1 MPVRSTI
8 PFRTHRGGRW
18 SGLSVM
24 DQEQNIEPALA
35 AFTEEER
42 QEAMGRFAVLR
53 PHINDGVPLPE
64 AARDAGVPLRSV
76 QRWLVRYRAAGLAGL
91 VRAKRSDTGNRKLP
105 AELVDLIEG
114 MALRKPR
121 PSVAAIHRK
130 MTALATKRKWTPPS
144 YSSVYGIVRHL
155 SPALVT
161 LAQDGPAAF
170 RDRYELLYRHRA
182 EGPNAIWQADHTL
195 LDVMVLDA
203 TGEAVR
209 PWLTIIIDD
218 YSRAIAG
225 YTIFLGAPTALQT
238 ALALRQ
244 AIWSKQN
251 AAWPVCGIPDVLH
264 VDHGSDFTSTH
275 LEQIAADLH
284 FQLVYSTVGRPQ
296 GRGKVERLFGTLN
309 TECLAELPG
318 YLSQGKP
325 ATPPRLS
332 LPELDATI
340 GDYFLG
346 TYNNRPHREIGLSPI
361 TAWLGQG
368 WLPRMPE
375 SLEALDLLL
384 VMVAKSRV
392 VRRDGVHFQG
402 LRYLDPTLAAYVG
415 EPVTIRYDPRDIAE
429 IRVFYRNRFLCR
441 AITPEHVGRAVTL
454 KDIQTARAR
463 HRRSLRT
470 EINERIAKVADFL
483 PDQAQSNPAPQKA
496 AAPKRSASPK
506 LYTYLED
513 KT

>member
-1 MPVRSTI
+1 
-8 PFRTHRGGRW
+8 
-18 SGLSVM
+18 M
-24 DQEQNIEPALA
+24 DQKQHTEPSLA
-35 AFTEEER
+35 TFTEEER
-42 QEAMGRFAVLR
+42 QEALMRFAVLR
-53 PHINDGVPLPE
+53 LHLHEGVPLAE
-64 AARDAGVPLRSV
+64 AARDAGVPLRSA
-76 QRWLVRYRAAGLAGL
+76 QRWLTRYRSTGL
-91 VRAKRSDTGNRKLP
+91 VGLIRARRSDAGNRKLP
-105 AELVDLIEG
+105 AAVVELIEG

-130 MTALATKRKWTPPS
+130 VTALATTHNWTPPS

-155 SPALVT
+155 NPAMVT

-170 RDRYELLYRHRA
+170 RDRYELIYRHRA
-182 EGPNAIWQADHTL
+182 KGPNVIWQADHTL
-195 LDVMVLDA
+195 LDVMVLDSN
-203 TGEAVR
+203 GKAVR

-218 YSRAIAG
+218 YSRAVAG
-225 YTIFLGAPTALQT
+225 YTIFLDAPTAFQT

-244 AIWSKQN
+244 AIWNKQN

-275 LEQIAADLH
+275 LEQVAADLH

-318 YLSQGKP
+318 YLSQGQS
-325 ATPPRLS
+325 ATPPKLS
-332 LPELDATI
+332 LPELDATL
-340 GDYFLG
+340 GDYFTG
-346 TYNNRPHREIGLSPI
+346 TYNHRLHGEIGMSPI
-361 TAWLGQG
+361 QAWLGQG

-402 LRYLDPTLAAYVG
+402 LRYIDPTLAAYVG

-429 IRVFYRNRFLCR
+429 IRVFHRNRFLCR
-441 AITPEHVGRAVTL
+441 AINPEYAGRTVTL

-470 EINERIAKVADFL
+470 EIKERIAKVADFL
-483 PDQAQSNPAPQKA
+483 PDPAQSNPNG
-496 AAPKRSASPK
+496 
-506 LYTYLED
+506 
-513 KT
+513 

>member
-1 MPVRSTI
+1 
-8 PFRTHRGGRW
+8 
-18 SGLSVM
+18 M
-24 DQEQNIEPALA
+24 DQKQHTEPSLA
-35 AFTEEER
+35 TFTEEER
-42 QEAMGRFAVLR
+42 QEALMRFAVLR
-53 PHINDGVPLPE
+53 LHLHEGVPLAE
-64 AARDAGVPLRSV
+64 AARDAGVPLRSA
-76 QRWLVRYRAAGLAGL
+76 QRWLTRYRSTGL
-91 VRAKRSDTGNRKLP
+91 VGLIRARRSDAGNRKLP
-105 AELVDLIEG
+105 AAVVELIEG

-130 MTALATKRKWTPPS
+130 VTALATTHNWTPPS

-155 SPALVT
+155 NPAMVT

-170 RDRYELLYRHRA
+170 RDRYELIYRHRA
-182 EGPNAIWQADHTL
+182 KGPNVIWQADHTL
-195 LDVMVLDA
+195 LDVMVLDSN
-203 TGEAVR
+203 GKAVR

-218 YSRAIAG
+218 YSRAVAG
-225 YTIFLGAPTALQT
+225 YTIFLDAPTAFQT

-244 AIWSKQN
+244 AIWNKQN

-275 LEQIAADLH
+275 LEQVAADLH

-318 YLSQGKP
+318 YLIQGQP
-325 ATPPRLS
+325 ATSPKLS
-332 LPELDATI
+332 LPELDATL
-340 GDYFLG
+340 GAYFLS
-346 TYNNRPHREIGLSPI
+346 TYNHRPHREIGMSPI
-361 TAWLGQG
+361 EAWLGQG

-402 LRYLDPTLAAYVG
+402 LRYIDPTLAAYVG

-429 IRVFYRNRFLCR
+429 IRVFHRNRFLCR
-441 AITPEHVGRAVTL
+441 AINPEYAGRTVTL

-470 EINERIAKVADFL
+470 EIKERIAKVADFL
-483 PDQAQSNPAPQKA
+483 PDPAQSNPNG
-496 AAPKRSASPK
+496 
-506 LYTYLED
+506 
-513 KT
+513 